1 MPFSHL
7 GLNESLVKAVNE
19 QGYTTPTPIQQQAI
33 PQVIAG
39 KDLIAAAQTGTGKTA
54 AFVLPILHKLDPEKK
69 VRAKRIQA
77 LILVP
82 TRELAVQV
90 EASVQSYAKHL
101 NIRSMAM
108 FGGSKID
115 DQKEALIDGI
125 DILVATPGR
134 LIDMIYQRAVQ
145 LDELEYFVLDE
156 ADRMLDMGFISDI
169 NKVIERLPQQRQ
181 NLLFSATLSDDV
193 RRLAHTA
200 LSQPVEIRIEKTAAA
215 EPKIEQWIIT
225 VDKDT
230 KSALLSHLI
239 SENDWDQALIFIRT
253 KHGAAKLASQLE
265 KRGIIADTIHSG
277 RSQKERTRVLD
288 AFKSGELKY
297 LVTTDVTARGIDID
311 QLSRVVNYDLPQ
323 ESQDYV
329 HRIGRTG
336 RAGATGEAISLVS
349 KDDFKNLIAIESRI
363 NQLLERRV
371 VEGFEPRKEVPI
383 TKLNF
388 VPKSGK
394 VVAGADEAD
403 RPRFKRKAPEGEK
416 GTRPENRSRSER
428 SSRSEGRSRSENA
441 RSENSRGRNSDNRR
455 RGQAPKRRDAGGE
468 GKPQN
473 PWANFKK

>member
-1 MPFSHL
+1 MPFAKL
-7 GLNESLVKAVNE
+7 ELNESLVKAIS
-19 QGYTTPTPIQQQAI
+19 QLGYTTPTPIQQQAI
-33 PQVIAG
+33 PEVLAG
-39 KDLIAAAQTGTGKTA
+39 RDLIAAAQTGTGKTA
-54 AFVLPILHKLDPEKK
+54 AFVLPILHQIDPDKS

-90 EASVQSYAKHL
+90 EASVQQYAKHL
-101 NIRSMAM
+101 DIRSMAM
-108 FGGSKID
+108 FGGSKIA
-115 DQKEALIDGI
+115 DQKQALIEGV

-134 LIDMIYQRAVQ
+134 LIDMLYQRALQ
-145 LDELEYFVLDE
+145 LDELDYFVLDE
-156 ADRMLDMGFISDI
+156 ADRMLDMGFIGDI
-169 NKVIERLPQQRQ
+169 NKVIERLPERRQ

-193 RRLAHTA
+193 RQLARTA
-200 LSQPVEIRIEKTAAA
+200 LHNPVEIRIENSADAQ
-215 EPKIEQWIIT
+215 PKIEQWIIT

-239 SENDWDQALIFIRT
+239 TENNWDQALIFIRT
-253 KHGAAKLASQLE
+253 KHGAAKLAGQLE
-265 KRGIIADTIHSG
+265 KRGIPADTIHSG
-277 RSQKERTRVLD
+277 RSQNERTRVLN

-336 RAGATGEAISLVS
+336 RAGAAGEAISLVS

-394 VVAGADEAD
+394 VVAGSDEAD
-403 RPRFKRKAPEGEK
+403 RPRFKRKAPEDGK
-416 GTRPENRSRSER
+416 PAQTGSYRKPDSRKPKP
-428 SSRSEGRSRSENA
+428 GGNA
-441 RSENSRGRNSDNRR
+441 K
-455 RGQAPKRRDAGGE
+455 RGQAPQRRSRDGE
-468 GKPQN
+468 GQGSGSQPVD
-473 PWANFKK
+473 PWAKFRK

>member
-1 MPFSHL
+1 MPFATL
-7 GLNESLVKAVNE
+7 RLNAPLLKAITE
-19 QGYTTPTPIQQQAI
+19 QGYTTATPIQQQAI
-33 PQVIAG
+33 PEILAG
-39 KDLIAAAQTGTGKTA
+39 RDLIAAAQTGTGKTA
-54 AFVLPILHKLDPEKK
+54 AFVLPILQQIDPDKT

-90 EASVQSYAKHL
+90 EASVQRYAKHL
-101 NIRSMAM
+101 DIRSMAM
-108 FGGSKID
+108 FGGSKIA
-115 DQKEALIDGI
+115 DQKQALIEGV

-134 LIDMIYQRAVQ
+134 LIDMLYQRALQ
-145 LDELEYFVLDE
+145 LDELDYFVLDE
-156 ADRMLDMGFISDI
+156 ADRMLDMGFIADI
-169 NKVIERLPQQRQ
+169 NKVIERLPEQRQ
-181 NLLFSATLSDDV
+181 NLLFSATLPEAV
-193 RRLAHTA
+193 RQLARTA
-200 LSQPVEIRIEKTAAA
+200 LHHPVEIKIADTADA

-239 SENDWDQALIFIRT
+239 TENDWDQALIFIRT

-265 KRGIIADTIHSG
+265 KRGIPSDTIHSG

-336 RAGATGEAISLVS
+336 RAGASGEAISLVS
-349 KDDFKNLIAIESRI
+349 KDDFKHLIAIESRL
-363 NQLLERRV
+363 NHLLERRI
-371 VEGFEPRKEVPI
+371 EAGFEPRKEVPV

-394 VVAGADEAD
+394 VVAGADEAEH
-403 RPRFKRKAPEGEK
+403 PRFKRKAPEDGK
-416 GTRPENRSRSER
+416 PAQTGSYRKPDPRKPKPN
-428 SSRSEGRSRSENA
+428 GNA
-441 RSENSRGRNSDNRR
+441 R
-455 RGQAPKRRDAGGE
+455 RGQAPQRQGHDDGNHKSGNS
-468 GKPQN
+468 KPAD
-473 PWANFKK
+473 PWAKFRK

>member
-1 MPFSHL
+1 MPFATL
-7 GLNESLVKAVNE
+7 GLNESLVQAVIE

-101 NIRSMAM
+101 NVRSMAM

-156 ADRMLDMGFISDI
+156 ADRMLDMGFIADI

-239 SENDWDQALIFIRT
+239 TENNWDQALIFIRT

-403 RPRFKRKAPEGEK
+403 RPRFKRKTPEGDK
-416 GTRPENRSRSER
+416 GTRPENRSRPE
-428 SSRSEGRSRSENA
+428 SRSRQENGRGS
-441 RSENSRGRNSDNRR
+441 SDNRR
-455 RGQAPKRRDAGGE
+455 QGQAPQRRSRDSNE
-468 GKPQN
+468 GKPAD
-473 PWANFKK
+473 PWAKFRK